1 MSIWEVSLLHV
12 IVLYRSTFICLLTYC
27 CVQCTAYES
36 LCLVTFTLFWS
47 NKCWQ
52 QMNCTIAS
60 TAVVR
65 IIVGLLGRMELTA
78 TVFKLF
84 VESWPNF
91 VNCKLLPL
99 AFVMVVVA
107 LLFGSYSGRGRS
119 GWWSYESSADSTPST
134 SQQHGWRVRQG
145 RQSGAQ
151 LRYVR
156 TSCATQAKMH
166 AHIYGKKCSVIYG
179 IMRMIHTA
187 ECPSKRVIMT
197 VCLLCR
203 LAVLAFVILR
213 HMPSSVW
220 DSK

>member
-1 MSIWEVSLLHV
+1 MRGV
-12 IVLYRSTFICLLTYC
+12 IVARNRAIQINIYLLTYLLLC
-27 CVQCTAYES
+27 AVYCLRVPLFGYFYS
-36 LCLVTFTLFWS
+36 LLI
-47 NKCWQ
+47 K

-65 IIVGLLGRMELTA
+65 IIVGLLGCMELTA

-166 AHIYGKKCSVIYG
+166 AHIYGKKMQCNLRHNAYDSHSGMSIEKG
-179 IMRMIHTA
+179 HND
-187 ECPSKRVIMT
+187 S
-197 VCLLCR
+197 
-203 LAVLAFVILR
+203 VLALQIGSTGVCYIATHAIER
-213 HMPSSVW
+213 VG
-220 DSK
+220 